1 MFNSSEVLN
10 IIELGQHY
18 IYWTIVKKALRSM
31 FKRMSTYTRNADE
44 SKGEVQ
50 RDKSA
55 YRWRE
60 LGGDSKQEP
69 GNTLTKEIYW

>member
-1 MFNSSEVLN
+1 
-10 IIELGQHY
+10 
-18 IYWTIVKKALRSM
+18 M

-44 SKGEVQ
+44 SREEVQ

-60 LGGDSKQEP
+60 LGGDSKEEP